1 MEAKVNVTRWLI
13 DGDKNIEFIHS
24 MASARS
30 HMNRIL
36 VLVGDNQIDHREKL
50 SAHVTGF
57 SEELYSKEDW
67 NRPSLGS
74 KSFSRFSPS
83 CLY

>member
-1 MEAKVNVTRWLI
+1 MIRRKNGSKGPVTRWLD
-13 DGDKNIEFIHS
+13 DGDKNTEFIHS
-24 MASARS
+24 MASVSS

-57 SEELYSKEDW
+57 SEE
-67 NRPSLGS
+67 
-74 KSFSRFSPS
+74 
-83 CLY
+83 